1 MLPSHI
7 RLFPMPH
14 RRLDDHIRRLS
25 AEAIDASSSE
35 LDHILPQL
43 LAAIHEKMERL
54 RDLATNRF
62 LGGHHPTERR
72 ATRR

>member
-1 MLPSHI
+1 
-7 RLFPMPH
+7 MPH

-25 AEAIDASSSE
+25 LAAIDASSSE
-35 LDHILPQL
+35 LDDILPKL

-62 LGGHHPTERR
+62 LGGHYPTERR